1 MAARFL
7 FAALALGSIGCQPE
21 EQPPTEREEL
31 SRFFEDHVLI
41 GDVVQTALENA
52 NPPQNIGSAPIG
64 LLSISEPELTFD
76 PTEHDWR
83 QQTLTIS
90 NTGYGNLRIEDIA
103 VKQLD
108 QRFRIT
114 KTAPEGLLG
123 AFEWDKHVY
132 LAPGYDLSVD
142 IELNRGEFETTSTWL
157 EIDSNDPNS
166 PIKQILL
173 VDKLEQQDPG
183 TENAGPI
190 PAPAGELEAP
200 ARVILEPSSNT
211 KAIMLSNIGDGSI
224 DIDGV
229 ELFGPHS
236 ITLLGPFEPVTLR
249 PNESMEVALSYTPSQ
264 QDERAVLLIATSEET
279 HEVRVEAKT
288 NDLDCDTFIITA
300 SLLDDPGT
308 QLDSPAQIETLT
320 SISLRTHGA
329 TDRFD
334 HIEWGMKHKPIGSSA
349 WTAPNSHTAEPR
361 IFIDLEGD
369 YTFLARIYRDG
380 VQLCDDAE
388 FDVIASAP

>member
-21 EQPPTEREEL
+21 EEPPTKREEL

-41 GDVVQTALENA
+41 GDVVQSELDSLNCHCHHL
-52 NPPQNIGSAPIG
+52 PSG
-64 LLSISEPELTFD
+64 LLSISEPELMFD
-76 PTEHDWR
+76 PTERDWR
-83 QQTLTIS
+83 KQTLTIS
-90 NTGYGNLRIEDIA
+90 NTGSASLRIEDIT
-103 VKQLD
+103 VRQLD

-114 KTAPEGLLG
+114 ETAPAGVLD
-123 AFEWDKHVY
+123 AFTQGKHVY

-142 IELNRGEFETTSTWL
+142 IELEQGELATASTWL
-157 EIDSNDPNS
+157 EIKSNDPFETITQVPFVGANEG
-166 PIKQILL
+166 IL
-173 VDKLEQQDPG
+173 D
-183 TENAGPI
+183 
-190 PAPAGELEAP
+190 APS
-200 ARVILEPSSNT
+200 RVTLDPSSKT
-211 KAIMLSNIGDGSI
+211 KIITLTNIGDGPI
-224 DIDGV
+224 EIEDA

-236 ITLLGPFEPVTLR
+236 ITLLEPFEPVTLR
-249 PNESMEVALSYTPSQ
+249 PNEAMELALSYTPSQ

-288 NDLDCDTFIITA
+288 NDLDCDAFKISA
-300 SLLDDPGT
+300 SSGGSDTL
-308 QLDSPAQIETLT
+308 LDSPMRIEPRVTLSLET
-320 SISLRTHGA
+320 SVTP
-329 TDRFD
+329 DRYD
-334 HIEWGMKHKPIGSSA
+334 RIEWDIVHKPVDS
-349 WTAPNSHTAEPR
+349 TTRFAPNSHTAEPR

>member
-52 NPPQNIGSAPIG
+52 NPPHNLGFVSIG
-64 LLSISEPELTFD
+64 LLSVSEAELTFD
-76 PTEHDWR
+76 PSECGWR
-83 QQTLTIS
+83 EQTLTIS

-103 VKQLD
+103 LKQSD

-114 KTAPEGLLG
+114 ETAPAGVLD
-123 AFEWDKHVY
+123 AFSRGKQVY
-132 LAPGYDLSVD
+132 LAPGYDLSID
-142 IELNRGEFETTSTWL
+142 IELNRGESATTSTWL
-157 EIDSNDPNS
+157 EIDSNDPS
-166 PIKQILL
+166 HPSKQILL
-173 VDKLEQQDPG
+173 VDKHEQQDQG
-183 TENAGPI
+183 SEDTGPI
-190 PAPAGELEAP
+190 PAPAGELDAP

-211 KAIMLSNIGDGSI
+211 KIITLTNIGDGPI
-224 DIDGV
+224 EIEDA

-236 ITLLGPFEPVTLR
+236 ITLLEPFEPVTLR
-249 PNESMEVALSYTPSQ
+249 PNEAMELALSYTPGQ
-264 QDERAVLLIATSEET
+264 QDERAALLIETSAGT
-279 HEVRVEAKT
+279 NEVRVLALED
-288 NDLDCDTFIITA
+288 DLDCDAFKISA
-300 SLLDDPGT
+300 SSGGSDTL
-308 QLDSPAQIETLT
+308 LDSPMRIEPRATLSLET
-320 SISLRTHGA
+320 SVTP
-329 TDRFD
+329 DRYD
-334 HIEWGMKHKPIGSSA
+334 RIEWDIVHKPVDS
-349 WTAPNSHTAEPR
+349 TTRFAPNSHTAEPR